1 MAADPRVADPRPR
14 VADAAGAESLVADAL
29 GTILALEGALAEETA
44 LVRVGRLR
52 DGLATFERKA
62 ELAARYHV
70 GTEALKANA
79 IALARFAPK
88 GVAKLREAH
97 ARLAASVEANQ
108 MVLATARAVSEGIV
122 KSLSAELA
130 RESRPQTY
138 GAAPTRSPYGA
149 QRAEP
154 LLVSRSL

>member
-1 MAADPRVADPRPR
+1 MVADPRPR
-14 VADAAGAESLVADAL
+14 IADATGAERLVAEAL
-29 GTILALEGALAEETA
+29 ETIAALEGALAEETA

-52 DGLATFERKA
+52 DGLANEARKA

-70 GTEALKANA
+70 GTETLKVNA
-79 IALARFAPK
+79 IALARFAPT
-88 GVAKLREAH
+88 GVARLREAH
-97 ARLAASVEANQ
+97 ARLAMSVETNQ
-108 MVLATARAVSEGIV
+108 AVLATARAVSEGVV
-122 KSLSAELA
+122 KALSAELA
-130 RESRPQTY
+130 RDSRPQTY